1 MESRRRLSANVHLK
15 RLILRHKE
23 VHNSL
28 CLYNFQ
34 TLISYHQL
42 QKFQNDFFVED
53 SPPDALLNSDCS
65 TFPTVC
71 PSGLRPISLSLSI
84 FRNDNKLILTLTS
97 VMKSEFHKWRTTP
110 VIDPLGSLRFN
121 GSFHTRRRR
130 KPKINDHNRKDKPHT
145 MIDLH
150 TCSLFAY

>member
-1 MESRRRLSANVHLK
+1 MVVFRNGHRGKKKGRANQKIVN
-15 RLILRHKE
+15 RTGIYINE

-84 FRNDNKLILTLTS
+84 FRNENKLILTLTS
-97 VMKSEFHKWRTTP
+97 VMKCEFHKWRTTP

-130 KPKINDHNRKDKPHT
+130 KPKINDHT
-145 MIDLH
+145 
-150 TCSLFAY
+150 